1 MGVGCLGGGGL
12 QPGVDLEAEV
22 LKAHHADGLAAQG
35 GQLGAA
41 EDLDGVDRRE
51 LDETLLV
58 LDHTVAAAHRRRF
71 LSVSRWSEGREREE
85 DALVSQVSRR
95 SLTLLVTRN
104 TTHGGL
110 HDFPHLVQPG
120 EVVRGLEGQ
129 LAHLRLGE
137 EGEFVLGQDE
147 RPSSLGSG
155 SGGSSQSVNVLLF
168 KRVGVEESVSER
180 ARKFKQTG

>member
-1 MGVGCLGGGGL
+1 MGVGCLRGGGL

-22 LKAHHADGLAAQG
+22 FKAHHADGLAAEG

-71 LSVSRWSEGREREE
+71 LSVSRGSEGPEREE

-110 HDFPHLVQPG
+110 HDLPHLVQSG
-120 EVVRGLEGQ
+120 KVVRGLERQ
-129 LAHLRLGE
+129 LAHLGLGE

-147 RPSSLGSG
+147 RSSPLGSC

-168 KRVGVEESVSER
+168 
-180 ARKFKQTG
+180 